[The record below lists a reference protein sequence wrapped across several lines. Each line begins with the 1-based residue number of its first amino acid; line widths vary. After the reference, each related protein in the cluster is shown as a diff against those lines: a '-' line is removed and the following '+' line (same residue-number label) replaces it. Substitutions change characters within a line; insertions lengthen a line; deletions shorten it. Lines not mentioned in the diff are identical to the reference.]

1 VDAAADRGACTGR
14 RASGIPVVSTPGANW
29 DLLEGLQRAGIT
41 WDELWVRYVGLGGD
55 AAQMEVEGYVLNVL
69 AADDYQHNLIAHALN
84 EYFLEHNQNHP
95 VRYRR
100 WP

>member
-1 VDAAADRGACTGR
+1 
-14 RASGIPVVSTPGANW
+14 
-29 DLLEGLQRAGIT
+29 
-41 WDELWVRYVGLGGD
+41 VRYVALGGD